1 MQVTLVILK
10 PSAIQRGLLGEV
22 ISRFEKKGLQIV
34 GMKMLNLTDDQL
46 EVHYSHLV
54 NKPYF
59 GRIKD
64 SMQASPVIVIALKGV
79 DAVNV
84 VRKIT
89 GVTNG
94 RDAAPG
100 TIRGDFS
107 ISVQENIVHTSDSAE
122 TAEVELKRFFK
133 TDEIF
138 NYPQLT
144 IKSVY
149 AGDEYWLQNENRL

>member
-10 PSAIQRGLLGEV
+10 PSAFQRGILGEV

-34 GMKMLNLTDDQL
+34 GVKMLNLTDNEL
-46 EVHYSHLV
+46 EIHYSHLV
-54 NKPYF
+54 DKPYYS
-59 GRIKD
+59 RIKD
-64 SMQASPVIVIALKGV
+64 SMQASPVIVMALKGV
-79 DAVNV
+79 DVVNV
-84 VRKIT
+84 VRKVT

-94 RDAAPG
+94 READPG

-107 ISVQENIVHTSDSAE
+107 VSVQENIVHASDSAE
-122 TAEVELKRFFK
+122 TAEIELKRFFN

-144 IKSVY
+144 IRSVY
-149 AGDEYWLQNENRL
+149 AGDEY

>member
-1 MQVTLVILK
+1 MQVTLAILK
-10 PSAIQRGLLGEV
+10 PSAIQRGILGEV

-34 GMKMLNLTDDQL
+34 GMKMLNLTDNQL
-46 EVHYSHLV
+46 QIHYSHLV
-54 NKPYF
+54 DKPYY

-64 SMQASPVIVIALKGV
+64 SMQASPVIVMALKGV

-89 GVTNG
+89 GITNG

-107 ISVQENIVHTSDSAE
+107 ISVQENIVHTSDSIE
-122 TAEVELKRFFK
+122 TAERELKRFFEA
-133 TDEIF
+133 DEIF
-138 NYPQLT
+138 NYSQFN
-144 IKSVY
+144 IKSIY
-149 AGDEYWLQNENRL
+149 AGDEY

>member
-10 PSAIQRGLLGEV
+10 PSAIQRGIMGEV

-34 GMKMLNLTDDQL
+34 GMKMLNLTDSQL
-46 EVHYSHLV
+46 ELHYSHLV
-54 NKPYF
+54 DKPFF

-64 SMQASPVIVIALKGV
+64 SMQASPVVAMAIKGV
-79 DAVNV
+79 DAVNAT
-84 VRKIT
+84 RKIT

-94 RDAAPG
+94 REAVPG

-107 ISVQENIVHTSDSAE
+107 VSVQENIVHTSDSAE
-122 TAEVELKRFFK
+122 TAEIELNRFFN

-138 NYPQLT
+138 NYSQFN

-149 AGDEYWLQNENRL
+149 AGDEY

>member
-1 MQVTLVILK
+1 MQVTLAILK
-10 PSAIQRGLLGEV
+10 PSAIQRGILGEV

-34 GMKMLNLTDDQL
+34 GMKMLNLTDNQL
-46 EVHYSHLV
+46 QIHYSHLV
-54 NKPYF
+54 DKPYY

-64 SMQASPVIVIALKGV
+64 SMQASPVIVMALKGV

-89 GVTNG
+89 GITNG

-107 ISVQENIVHTSDSAE
+107 ISVQENIVHTSDSIE
-122 TAEVELKRFFK
+122 TAERELKRFFE

-138 NYPQLT
+138 NYSQFN
-144 IKSVY
+144 IKSIY
-149 AGDEYWLQNENRL
+149 AGDEY

>member
-1 MQVTLVILK
+1 MQVTLAILK
-10 PSAIQRGLLGEV
+10 PSAIQRGILGEV

-34 GMKMLNLTDDQL
+34 GMKMLNLTDNQL
-46 EVHYSHLV
+46 QNHYSHLV
-54 NKPYF
+54 DKPYY

-64 SMQASPVIVIALKGV
+64 SMQASPVIVMALKGV

-89 GVTNG
+89 GITNG

-107 ISVQENIVHTSDSAE
+107 ISVQENIVHTSDSIE
-122 TAEVELKRFFK
+122 TAEIELKRFFE

-138 NYPQLT
+138 NYSQFN
-144 IKSVY
+144 IKSIY
-149 AGDEYWLQNENRL
+149 AGDEY

>member
-1 MQVTLVILK
+1 MQVTLAILK
-10 PSAIQRGLLGEV
+10 PSAIQRGILGEV

-34 GMKMLNLTDDQL
+34 GMKMLNLTDNQL
-46 EVHYSHLV
+46 EIHYSHLV
-54 NKPYF
+54 DKPYF

-64 SMQASPVIVIALKGV
+64 SMQASPVIAMALKGV

-89 GVTNG
+89 GATNG
-94 RDAAPG
+94 REASPG

-107 ISVQENIVHTSDSAE
+107 VSIQENIVHTSDSAE
-122 TAEVELKRFFK
+122 TADIELKRFFE

-138 NYPQLT
+138 NYPQLN
-144 IKSVY
+144 IRSIY
-149 AGDEYWLQNENRL
+149 AGDEY

>member
-10 PSAIQRGLLGEV
+10 PSAIQRGIVGEV

-34 GMKMLNLTDDQL
+34 GMKMSNLTD
-46 EVHYSHLV
+46 EVLQIHYSHLV
-54 NKPYF
+54 DKPFYN
-59 GRIKD
+59 RIKE
-64 SMQASPVIVIALKGV
+64 SMQVSPVIVMALKGV

-94 RDAAPG
+94 REAQPG
-100 TIRGDFS
+100 TIRGDYS
-107 ISVQENIVHTSDSAE
+107 ISVQENIVHASDSGE
-122 TAEVELKRFFK
+122 TAKIELSRFFS

-138 NYPQLT
+138 NYSQLT
-144 IKSVY
+144 IQNIY
-149 AGDEYWLQNENRL
+149 ASDEY

>member
-1 MQVTLVILK
+1 MQVTLAILK
-10 PSAIQRGLLGEV
+10 PSAIQRGILGEV

-34 GMKMLNLTDDQL
+34 GMKMLNLTDNQL
-46 EVHYSHLV
+46 ETHYSHLV
-54 NKPYF
+54 DKPYF

-64 SMQASPVIVIALKGV
+64 SMQASPVIVMALKGV

-89 GVTNG
+89 GATNG
-94 RDAAPG
+94 REAAPG

-107 ISVQENIVHTSDSAE
+107 VSIQENIVHTSDSAE
-122 TAEVELKRFFK
+122 TADIELKRFFE

-138 NYPQLT
+138 NYPQLN
-144 IKSVY
+144 IRSIY
-149 AGDEYWLQNENRL
+149 AGDEY